1 MNKPTIKF
9 KRKLLASKILENK
22 GKVGKSMRKLG
33 YSKSYSKN
41 PQLVTRSKSW
51 QSLMDKYLPE
61 DKIAKTHGELLEAE
75 RPVICDKEVSMYPDN
90 DARLRA
96 IDLTYKMRG
105 RYAPEKI
112 EDVTPYAG
120 LSNAELLAKE
130 KELTA
135 KILARKL
142 KK

>member
-1 MNKPTIKF
+1 
-9 KRKLLASKILENK
+9 
-22 GKVGKSMRKLG
+22 MRKLG

>member
-1 MNKPTIKF
+1 
-9 KRKLLASKILENK
+9 
-22 GKVGKSMRKLG
+22 
-33 YSKSYSKN
+33 
-41 PQLVTRSKSW
+41 
-51 QSLMDKYLPE
+51 
-61 DKIAKTHGELLEAE
+61 LEAE

-112 EDVTPYAG
+112 EDVTPYG
-120 LSNAELLAKE
+120 KLSNKELAELERNLLAKV
-130 KELTA
+130 
-135 KILARKL
+135 LARKAV